1 MEQITGNVFYEN
13 KVRGCNPGYVVTSEG
28 IVLIDFPVDFE
39 FAKQWMRE
47 VAKRG
52 KIRCLINTEHHLDHW
67 LCDGLF
73 EGDIMA
79 HEATRETMRTMD
91 LDFIRKRTKVLYI
104 DPLVIPEGYRL
115 RYPNITYH
123 GGMTLYFG
131 KHTFHLIHTPGHT
144 PGVTAVYIPEEKV
157 VFTGDNVV
165 GQSRTAYHDAQPEKW
180 LESLKTLENLDVKFV
195 LPGHGKVC
203 DKPYLKQQAA
213 IVRGWWE
220 GSKRAKAEGI
230 PFDDE
235 AKRKIDPYYGTRDT
249 GIQTDV
255 TLTATSVR

>member
-13 KVRGCNPGYVVTSEG
+13 KVRGCNPGYVVTSVG

-52 KIRCLINTEHHLDHW
+52 KIRCLINTEHHMDHW

-73 EGDIMA
+73 EGDIIA

-104 DPLVIPEGYRL
+104 DPLVIPEGYQL

-144 PGVTAVYIPEEKV
+144 PGPRQVCEE
-157 VFTGDNVV
+157 
-165 GQSRTAYHDAQPEKW
+165 W
-180 LESLKTLENLDVKFV
+180 
-195 LPGHGKVC
+195 
-203 DKPYLKQQAA
+203 
-213 IVRGWWE
+213 
-220 GSKRAKAEGI
+220 
-230 PFDDE
+230 
-235 AKRKIDPYYGTRDT
+235 
-249 GIQTDV
+249 
-255 TLTATSVR
+255 TLTVRVRKFPVLLSQIPCSSDENSLFQNR